1 MDDAVSVPEAHFHAL
16 PNTADTTG
24 TVSKHRRSQEVGV
37 TNEAEAGSESSS
49 MTSSEDFEMDDID
62 SGRGLE
68 DDEETG
74 LTSNLRHQR
83 TRRKRKNTA
92 MDERIAPNVD
102 MKKEEDRLTN
112 RTVWTTILIN
122 AVLVA
127 LWYAFSIS
135 ISVVST
141 THPTIEPPISNA

>member
-1 MDDAVSVPEAHFHAL
+1 
-16 PNTADTTG
+16 
-24 TVSKHRRSQEVGV
+24 
-37 TNEAEAGSESSS
+37 